1 MDVLQEVMKGHPK
14 DKVRRNILA
23 IRTVQEISQR
33 NHAKDPHNLALEKLS
48 RSKAGVA
55 GAQKPHHAMTA
66 RSSYQTAKKGM
77 NSIEV
82 DEDSSLPESMKKTR
96 PTITNKDVMRIVNE
110 V

>member
-1 MDVLQEVMKGHPK
+1 MDVLKEVMKSHPK

-48 RSKAGVA
+48 RGKAGRA
-55 GAQKPHHAMTA
+55 GAQTPHQALTA
-66 RSSYQTAKKGM
+66 RSSYQTPAKGM
-77 NSIEV
+77 NSTEAE
-82 DEDSSLPESMKKTR
+82 EDRSFLESMKKTR